1 MSDRVNADLTATF
14 VSITHWLT
22 GVRGYVPRR
31 LPNNQP
37 DVDRLLGLFATYPA
51 VTEQPISDEHIRP
64 IELLLSE
71 VDALADSLAAVV
83 LPEVEVEMVDDGCV
97 AGGQVEGGVMV
108 DEALKETCVVEI
120 PLLAKDEVVESGVVA
135 LPEVVDDARAGTT
148 LFAFA
153 PHPRGLAAI
162 ILEDERNQL
171 FAKLHPSRRIEPSLE
186 WKNLPRRTLKK
197 RAPPRLPVPS
207 KRRQEILPEEIDGY
221 VLTFPRRQVKQQ
233 LGPSVLCENYQRAK
247 RVAKREADSRKL
259 QEAAAKR
266 AEEQRRRQAAAD
278 KLAEFQRRREELAA
292 NRATRE
298 IKRLEQQRTL
308 EEVRARRRQVI
319 ANLQS
324 RRVG

>member
-1 MSDRVNADLTATF
+1 MSDRVNADLTPTF
-14 VSITHWLT
+14 LWIPHWLT
-22 GVRGYVPRR
+22 GVRENLPRR

-51 VTEQPISDEHIRP
+51 VTKQPISDEHISP
-64 IELLLSE
+64 IEPLLSE
-71 VDALADSLAAVV
+71 VDSLADSLAAVV
-83 LPEVEVEMVDDGCV
+83 LPEVKVETVDDGCV
-97 AGGQVEGGVMV
+97 AGVPAEGGVV
-108 DEALKETCVVEI
+108 IDEVLMETCVVEN
-120 PLLAKDEVVESGVVA
+120 PLLAKDEVVVA

-148 LFAFA
+148 HFAFA

-233 LGPSVLCENYQRAK
+233 LGPSVLCENYRRAK
-247 RVAKREADSRKL
+247 RFAKRQADSRKL
-259 QEAAAKR
+259 QEAAAKL
-266 AEEQRRRQAAAD
+266 AEEQQRRQAAAD

-324 RRVG
+324 RRVR